1 MNALE
6 NLIDYFQKEQGWNNE
21 TVLGILK
28 NFLWDRRD
36 KWQYK
41 SMIIFQGTFESLPL
55 REEENFTKGLK

>member
-6 NLIDYFQKEQGWNNE
+6 NLISRFQAEQGWNDD
-21 TVLGILK
+21 VILGILK

-41 SMIIFQGTFESLPL
+41 SMLADLESTLK
-55 REEENFTKGLK
+55 EVANIENE

>member
-6 NLIDYFQKEQGWNNE
+6 NLIDYFQKEQGWSDE

-41 SMIIFQGTFESLPL
+41 SMIADLESTLK
-55 REEENFTKGLK
+55 EVADIENE

>member
-6 NLIDYFQKEQGWNNE
+6 NLISRFQAEQGWNDDAI
-21 TVLGILK
+21 LGILK

-41 SMIIFQGTFESLPL
+41 SMLADLESTLK
-55 REEENFTKGLK
+55 EVANIENE